1 MCHNII
7 NFVLQRILNLRV
19 LKHGKYLPLLVLFR
33 NLPIRK
39 ADTDFK
45 PAGSAPADREMQ
57 CLLLS
62 AVCPPNLR
70 ALPTNR
76 FRLPNA
82 CNRDLVCTVRRNQAG
97 ILSRHFAYVKRV
109 FTTGADRR
117 PEQSS
122 SVSVKLP
129 SAPW

>member
-45 PAGSAPADREMQ
+45 PAGSVSADREMQ

-62 AVCPPNLR
+62 AVCPTEPPR
-70 ALPTNR
+70 PAHEP
-76 FRLPNA
+76 FPAPERL
-82 CNRDLVCTVRRNQAG
+82 
-97 ILSRHFAYVKRV
+97 
-109 FTTGADRR
+109 
-117 PEQSS
+117 QS
-122 SVSVKLP
+122 
-129 SAPW
+129 